1 MQMLFQL
8 DAAEGASK
16 QAVEDAIA
24 TFWPNFDADPE
35 GKEFANE
42 AVRGVSTH
50 RADIDRALQAASTH
64 WRLERMPRVDRNVLR
79 LSAWQLLYR
88 TEIPKAVVIDEA
100 VELAKEFGADDSGS
114 FVNGV
119 LSKIATTRQ
128 KT

>member
-8 DAAEGASK
+8 DAAEGASS

-42 AVRGVSTH
+42 AVRGVSAH

>member
-1 MQMLFQL
+1 M
-8 DAAEGASK
+8 
-16 QAVEDAIA
+16 
-24 TFWPNFDADPE
+24 T
-35 GKEFANE
+35 
-42 AVRGVSTH
+42 
-50 RADIDRALQAASTH
+50 
-64 WRLERMPRVDRNVLR
+64 PRVDRNVLR

>member
-8 DAAEGASK
+8 DAAEGASS

-42 AVRGVSTH
+42 AVRGVSAH

-88 TEIPKAVVIDEA
+88 TEIPKAVGGEGTARHQQDLLGGEA
-100 VELAKEFGADDSGS
+100 RALCLGTRVGHASQH
-114 FVNGV
+114 
-119 LSKIATTRQ
+119 TT
-128 KT
+128 